1 MFTPGRKQ
9 ERKKKRPFRIPDFVQ
24 FVSQLKTEPPNWI
37 LDIPPRDRTRLVL
50 IVEIKKAITF
60 DKMWDHDMVM
70 SQIDQQA
77 RCAFGTYPEVDV
89 FGAVIAFGDRWTY
102 REYLRRNLGPSR
114 RSERSGATLEQRS
127 PTPSISIPAI
137 DRFFGSR
144 GFARLQEAESDE
156 ALFTIRQRLKSL
168 CMAMFK

>member
-1 MFTPGRKQ
+1 M
-9 ERKKKRPFRIPDFVQ
+9 
-24 FVSQLKTEPPNWI
+24 LKEAE
-37 LDIPPRDRTRLVL
+37 L
-50 IVEIKKAITF
+50 EIKERRVTECWVK
-60 DKMWDHDMVM
+60 
-70 SQIDQQA
+70 ID
-77 RCAFGTYPEVDV
+77 AFG
-89 FGAVIAFGDRWTY
+89 AIIAFGDRWTY